1 MKRPL
6 EGVLIGNGSNVNVLY
21 RMYDWK
27 WGGNSGKSAE
37 LQAIQ
42 VVDLIPYVDK
52 EVDEAFHEIPKP
64 GDEDNDFATNV
75 A

>member
-42 VVDLIPYVDK
+42 VVDLVPYVDK
-52 EVDEAFHEIPKP
+52 EVDEAFQEIPKE
-64 GDEDNDFATNV
+64 GDESNDFATNV